1 MSAPVQSEMRA
12 AATTVE
18 HNAEGAPRGQDVAME
33 SSGRFGY
40 NPTPPMTQEQRIDA
54 FRAFVA
60 KSPDDAFARYSLAMA
75 LRTAGRTD
83 EAIAEFFET
92 ARRKP
97 DYVPSY
103 LMLGQVLEA
112 GGRDGEAARAYEDGI
127 AAATRT
133 NDMHARSELSQALDA
148 IRARGA

>member
-1 MSAPVQSEMRA
+1 M
-12 AATTVE
+12 
-18 HNAEGAPRGQDVAME
+18 
-33 SSGRFGY
+33 
-40 NPTPPMTQEQRIDA
+40 PTPDPRIEA

-75 LRTAGRTD
+75 LRGAGQSD
-83 EAIAEFFET
+83 EAVAEFREL

-97 DYVPSY
+97 DYVPTY

-112 GGRDGEAARAYEDGI
+112 AGQDAVAAAAYEAGI

-133 NDMHARSELSQALDA
+133 NDMHARNELTQALDA
-148 IRARGA
+148 VRARGA